1 MRFFSAVN
9 SPRVNDHPTFLMRVC
24 CITQR
29 AQRNG
34 SFALPLSSCYEAWL
48 DKYTKC
54 LQFVLEFFPMSISG
68 GLLMLNFWLAIVAVL
83 RFCHP
88 YCWLFVPQS
97 RLRGCLSQVDW
108 GMSLPCRCCWRLFF
122 WIVPSRG
129 VGVLLTSS
137 VICLGCI
144 LSGSAWLKKPIL
156 RGARSCF
163 GVLSMLILRSLVPNA
178 R

>member
-68 GLLMLNFWLAIVAVL
+68 GLLMLNFSPLLPSCAFAIRTV
-83 RFCHP
+83 
-88 YCWLFVPQS
+88 
-97 RLRGCLSQVDW
+97 GCLF
-108 GMSLPCRCCWRLFF
+108 L
-122 WIVPSRG
+122 SRACVVVSVKSTG
-129 VGVLLTSS
+129 V
-137 VICLGCI
+137 
-144 LSGSAWLKKPIL
+144 
-156 RGARSCF
+156 
-163 GVLSMLILRSLVPNA
+163 
-178 R
+178 